1 MDMGHL
7 VQSEAFRDEKS
18 IEGHRT
24 EREVLWKDMKA
35 SRRLLYS
42 QPYSTVPWTSI
53 YALSDLLGFCTFL
66 TLNCFR
72 SSIKPDYKK
81 KTTQVQNSVF
91 KNKVIQTFL
100 VLCEKVIRSSAKILN

>member
-53 YALSDLLGFCTFL
+53 YALSDFLGFCTFL

-91 KNKVIQTFL
+91 KKKLSKPFWFCV
-100 VLCEKVIRSSAKILN
+100 KK